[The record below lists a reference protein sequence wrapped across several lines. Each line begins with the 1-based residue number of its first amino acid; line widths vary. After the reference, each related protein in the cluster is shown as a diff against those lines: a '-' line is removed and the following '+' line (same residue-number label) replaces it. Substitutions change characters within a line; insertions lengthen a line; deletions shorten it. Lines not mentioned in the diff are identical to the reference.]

1 MTPSWA
7 RSRSRII
14 LFHMITGPRVS
25 IIFLTLS
32 IVIASASAVAVAQ
45 QNDATPFPNGVAAGD
60 VTGESAILWA
70 RSAQTGAIRFEWSDA
85 EDFATVIGSIDVT
98 VDQPM
103 VPARVEIAGLE
114 PATVY
119 YYRAVT
125 NNGESATGRF
135 VTPHLSGRRGLR
147 FGVSG
152 DWRGDLAPYPSV
164 ANVPSRNLDLFI
176 ALGDTIYAD
185 VPSPD
190 LPLSQAQSLDE
201 FRIKHN
207 EVYSE
212 RAGTNRLADLRSSTA
227 ILALIDDHEV
237 TNDFAG
243 AAPVESDPRFEGQN
257 ILINESAL
265 FTRGLTAFVEY
276 NPIRPEI
283 YETTGD
289 PRSDGK
295 LKLYRRRDYG
305 TDAVFILL
313 DARSFRDEALP
324 SVGPSA
330 SPAAIDAFLS
340 DSFDESRTMLGEIQL
355 NDLLLDL
362 LDAYD
367 RGVVWKFVL
376 VPEPMQ
382 NLGPYLASDRFEGYA
397 AERSRILAFIDDHDI
412 RNVVFIAADIHGTV
426 VNNLTYQE
434 SSDAP
439 QIPLDAFEVTT
450 GAVAYD
456 APFGPT
462 VLSFAAGSPFG
473 PLAALL
479 QGVYSISGRA
489 LQDSLIALVGAVLFD
504 PFGLDPIGL
513 DNSLINATLKQGGYV
528 ATNHYGWT
536 EFEIDA
542 DNAELIVTTWG
553 INWYTLAQAQF
564 NPAAIDARRPAIINR
579 FVVAPTCEPPS
590 DCTIEPPAGLCG
602 AMGFANLFLL
612 AAIGCFSRF
621 ALRRPPL

>member
-1 MTPSWA
+1 MKCATIHRLA
-7 RSRSRII
+7 D
-14 LFHMITGPRVS
+14 LA
-25 IIFLTLS
+25 LC
-32 IVIASASAVAVAQ
+32 AAVTCLPINVFAQ
-45 QNDATPFPNGVAAGD
+45 ADSNRTTAFPNGVASGD
-60 VTGESAILWA
+60 VTYDSAILWA
-70 RSAQTGAIRFEWSDA
+70 RSTDNAPIQFEWSA
-85 EDFATVIGSIDVT
+85 TEDFAAIIGSLDVT
-98 VDQPM
+98 IVDSM
-103 VPARVEIAGLE
+103 VPAKAEIAGLE
-114 PATVY
+114 PGTAY
-119 YYRAVT
+119 YYRAVSA
-125 NNGESATGRF
+125 NGASATGRF
-135 VTPHLSGRRGLR
+135 VTPHQSDRRGLR

-164 ANVPSRNLDLFI
+164 ANVPSRDLDLFI

-185 VPSPD
+185 VASPD
-190 LPLSQAQSLDE
+190 LPQSQAQSLDE

-207 EVYSE
+207 EVYSA

-243 AAPVESDPRFEGQN
+243 AAPVESDPRFEGQD

-265 FTRGLTAFVEY
+265 FTSGLTAFVEY
-276 NPIRPEI
+276 NPIRV
-283 YETTGD
+283 ETYGDTGD

-324 SVGPSA
+324 NVGPSA

-362 LDAYD
+362 LDAHD

-397 AERSRILAFIDDHDI
+397 AERTRILAFIDDHDI
-412 RNVVFIAADIHGTV
+412 HNVVFIAADIHGTI
-426 VNNLTYQE
+426 VNNLTYQQMF
-434 SSDAP
+434 DGP
-439 QIPLDAFEVTT
+439 RIPIDAFEITT

-489 LQDSLIALVGAVLFD
+489 LQDSLIALVGTVLFD

-513 DNSLINATLKQGGYV
+513 DNSPINATLKQGGYV

-542 DNAELIVTTWG
+542 GDAELIVTTWG
-553 INWYTLAQAQF
+553 INWYTQAQVQS
-564 NPAAIDARRPAIINR
+564 NPVAIDARRPAIINR

-590 DCTIEPPAGLCG
+590 DCITEPSAGPCG

-612 AAIGCFSRF
+612 AAIGCSGRL
-621 ALRRPPL
+621 ALRRTPL